1 METENIE
8 KPVYDWQPL
17 DQVIRGWVT
26 MSNFQQDLEKYD
38 ELKHETEVNII
49 RGNN

>member
-1 METENIE
+1 METENTE

-17 DQVIRGWVT
+17 DQVIRGWVI

-38 ELKHETEVNII
+38 ELKQRIEDNII
-49 RGNN
+49 LGNN